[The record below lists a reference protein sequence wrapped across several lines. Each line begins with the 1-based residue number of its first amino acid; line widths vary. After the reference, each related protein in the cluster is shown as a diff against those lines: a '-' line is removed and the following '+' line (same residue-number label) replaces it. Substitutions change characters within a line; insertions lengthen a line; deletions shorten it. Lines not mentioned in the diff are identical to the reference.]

1 MLKFSTLGSGSDG
14 NAFVVSSG
22 DEAII
27 IDLGF
32 SRKELKKRLSQLQIA
47 PERLIGALLTHD
59 HCDHSNGCRIF
70 CDELNLPLY
79 TTCGTAHYLRER
91 KKLPAK
97 VMEFESG
104 GAFSIG
110 GFEIKSFPVPHD
122 AAEPVGFTICADG
135 FKIGIA
141 TDLGYVTSPVRYN
154 LRDCDLLVLESN
166 YDPDMLRN
174 SDRDLRLKRRI
185 AGRLGHLNNEGAAN
199 VLEELLTVRTKSLLL
214 AHMSRECN
222 APELIKECCA
232 AKLCELGFSG
242 IHFDVLQQEVPSG
255 TIELYEDGI
264 RIVDFESGDTL

>member
-1 MLKFSTLGSGSDG
+1 MLRFSTLGSGSDG
-14 NAFVVSSG
+14 NAFVLSSG

-32 SRKELKKRLSQLQIA
+32 SRKELKKRLSQLGIA

-59 HCDHSNGCRIF
+59 HCDHSCGCRVF

-79 TTCGTAHYLRER
+79 TTCGTANFLRR
-91 KKLPAK
+91 RNKLPAK

-104 GAFSIG
+104 EAFTIG

-122 AAEPVGFTICADG
+122 AEEPVGFTICADG
-135 FKIGIA
+135 LKIGIA

-166 YDPDMLRN
+166 YDPEMLRN

-185 AGRLGHLNNEGAAN
+185 AGRLGHLNNEGAAK
-199 VLEELLTVRTKSLLL
+199 VLEELLTSRTKSLLL

-222 APELIKECCA
+222 APELIRECCA
-232 AKLCELGFSG
+232 AKLCELGFNDL
-242 IHFDVLQQEVPSG
+242 HFDILRQEIPSG
-255 TIELYEDGI
+255 TIE
-264 RIVDFESGDTL
+264 VDENGNPIAAPDNGAFL